1 MIRIQKGEGESR
13 KELRVPTAAFNN
25 FYKGA
30 GWQRCD
36 AAPETV
42 SAPVES
48 GEVEGTEEDEWDG
61 YEDGD
66 DGDEEVTKPLS
77 EMTRSEL
84 EAYAAKLGVDLT
96 GLNSNK
102 QYREAI
108 KAAM

>member
-1 MIRIQKGEGESR
+1 MLRIYKGEGEGK
-13 KELRVPTAAFNN
+13 KELLVPVSAYEN

-30 GWQRCD
+30 GWTKGD
-36 AAPETV
+36 VV
-42 SAPVES
+42 SEASLE
-48 GEVEGTEEDEWDG
+48 EGDEDEWEG
-61 YEDGD
+61 YD
-66 DGDEEVTKPLS
+66 DGEEGEEEFIKPLS
-77 EMTRSEL
+77 EMSRSEL

>member
-13 KELRVPTAAFNN
+13 KELKVPAAAFNN

-30 GWQRCD
+30 GWQKVD
-36 AAPETV
+36 AVPE
-42 SAPVES
+42 SASMEA
-48 GEVEGTEEDEWDG
+48 EEDEWDG
-61 YEDGD
+61 YEDGEEGD
-66 DGDEEVTKPLS
+66 DEFTKPLS
-77 EMTRSEL
+77 EMTRPEL